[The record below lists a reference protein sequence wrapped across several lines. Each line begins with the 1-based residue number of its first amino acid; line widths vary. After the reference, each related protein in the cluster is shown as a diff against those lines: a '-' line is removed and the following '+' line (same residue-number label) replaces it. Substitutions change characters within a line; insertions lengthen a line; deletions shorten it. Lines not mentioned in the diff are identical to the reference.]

1 MQYKVLKNLHK
12 KVQNINMVIGNDGL
26 VGIPGCLH
34 KKNNRHPPTFLE
46 ILPINKKSLSEAFF
60 LVN

>member
-1 MQYKVLKNLHK
+1 MQYKVLKNPHK
-12 KVQNINMVIGNDGL
+12 KSAKYKYGNDGL

-34 KKNNRHPPTFLE
+34 KKKNNRHPPTFLE

>member
-1 MQYKVLKNLHK
+1 MLYKVLKNPHK
-12 KVQNINMVIGNDGL
+12 KVQNGNDGL